1 MVTPIASMC
10 HAYEP
15 LLTAPEHQQRIRR
28 IARKQTRGTTIDWE
42 DAAQAAQIKILQA
55 LRSDKFHQGGPD
67 AFYRWATTVARFEI
81 IDLVRKEQHRH
92 HASLDATLPGTE
104 LARLDT
110 IADEF
115 NAGESLERTDL
126 VLRAIAAITE
136 LDQRHPD
143 RGYLILWQGQVAGK
157 KQTQLAADMGVTQ
170 GEVSKRWRELVG
182 QVAAVLG
189 LVSSTAVNRQPAQ
202 RQPAQ
207 RQPAQAQQPRPRST
221 AQW

>member
-1 MVTPIASMC
+1 MVMVTQLAPMRHS
-10 HAYEP
+10 YES
-15 LLTAPEHQQRIRR
+15 LLAAPDHQQRIKR

-55 LRSDKFHQGGPD
+55 LRQGKFHQGEPE

-81 IDLVRKEQHRH
+81 IDLVRKEQHRRH
-92 HASLDATLPGTE
+92 TSLDAALPGTD

-115 NAGESLERTDL
+115 NAADNLERTDL

-157 KQTQLAADMGVTQ
+157 KQTQLAADLGVTQ

-182 QVAAVLG
+182 QVAAALG
-189 LVSSTAVNRQPAQ
+189 LVASTAVKRQ
-202 RQPAQ
+202 
-207 RQPAQAQQPRPRST
+207 QAQIQPPPAARPRST